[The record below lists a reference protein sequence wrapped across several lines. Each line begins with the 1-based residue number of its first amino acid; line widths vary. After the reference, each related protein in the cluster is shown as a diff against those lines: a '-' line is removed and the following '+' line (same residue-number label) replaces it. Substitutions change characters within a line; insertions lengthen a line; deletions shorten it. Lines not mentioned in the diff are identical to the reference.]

1 MSSHLA
7 ASFQSPSVGPLDQ
20 TCLQFSLQTPTMQLV
35 VPVLLCVSTLFYSV
49 DGSVGIIDCE
59 GRQGEKLTVES
70 YQCGEDGSAVCRNRI
85 EDCTEC
91 GPTGQVME
99 GKREY
104 DSRGKMVAG
113 VGGGWDCRQVC
124 QENKGQTGS
133 NQRIE
138 RVTDSAV

>member
-1 MSSHLA
+1 MG
-7 ASFQSPSVGPLDQ
+7 QSPSVGPPHQ
-20 TCLQFSLQTPTMQLV
+20 TCLKFSLQTPTMQFLMS
-35 VPVLLCVSTLFYSV
+35 VLLCVSTLFYSV

-59 GRQGEKLTVES
+59 GRQGKKLTVES

-85 EDCTEC
+85 EDFTEC